1 MVVFAKQIGS
11 PARRETASLL
21 LQALVSQ
28 MASAVTRPGAGHPM
42 LRPTVFVPV
51 RRGESLTFAEVVARK
66 V

>member
-1 MVVFAKQIGS
+1 MVVPAKQVG
-11 PARRETASLL
+11 R
-21 LQALVSQ
+21 
-28 MASAVTRPGAGHPM
+28 AVTRPVVGHPM